1 MLDKLIRD
9 KLGQYVQLYLNK
21 TRVSYNAD
29 NFDEHGDT
37 TPWVVSFN
45 GRRIA
50 AHKIKKLAMLESN
63 AFDRTN
69 QMDLHRKAYSVWVR
83 QVESDIIEDNVKY
96 LVMRFGISAIEAE
109 QIVLQA
115 KPTAIFE
122 KEASVLA
129 QVNLYSDLSKIG
141 SIKECLDLI
150 FNVYVNQE
158 SLSKL
163 AQVAEYFDDET
174 ASIITDAC
182 YILLKNRKLV

>member
-69 QMDLHRKAYSVWVR
+69 LMDLHRKAYSVWVR

-129 QVNLYSDLSKIG
+129 QVNLHSDLSKIG

-158 SLSKL
+158 PLSKL
-163 AQVAEYFDDET
+163 AQVAEYFDGET